1 MLQKLKNIIE
11 RQWSDC
17 TVSLSLHPNL
27 AIKPIR
33 FLTLNWVICVFFSFA
48 ISKLLLYPIK
58 RPLLCAQ
65 QKHNL
70 YLHKNVSCPY
80 VYVCVCTCLCT
91 LGYWWSTRDIFA
103 CARARLYLSAF
114 GGLFYLLFSDKLRVW
129 DKVIPLHP
137 TPNVDSTGRML
148 QCLGR
153 FFFVS
158 IYKPRQ
164 RKKISPKRKS
174 LRAAPSGKINAAA
187 LSIQLLPER
196 WKLGW

>member
-1 MLQKLKNIIE
+1 MLQQLKNIIE

-33 FLTLNWVICVFFSFA
+33 FLTLNWVICVCFFFFCNLKTFA
-48 ISKLLLYPIK
+48 LSHQAPIVVRSTKTQSIS
-58 RPLLCAQ
+58 AQ
-65 QKHNL
+65 ESIL
-70 YLHKNVSCPY
+70 P
-80 VYVCVCTCLCT
+80 VCVCALVCVHS
-91 LGYWWSTRDIFA
+91 GIDEVHAISSR
-103 CARARLYLSAF
+103 ARARACICLPLEDCFICCLVINWECEIKSYPCTQPPMLIPP
-114 GGLFYLLFSDKLRVW
+114 GGCCSVW
-129 DKVIPLHP
+129 GD
-137 TPNVDSTGRML
+137 
-148 QCLGR
+148 